1 MVGAATDQGGSVQCV
16 TRAKTQDTC
25 PSVRL
30 GSIAALRDGILAAPV
45 TTAQAQQKTAL
56 RVAYIPVVTWLPA
69 LVAKEEGIFEK
80 HGLDVTFTKFPTLVN
95 LPATL
100 GKQFDLVPTTAPD
113 LLNAVASGLNLAAVA
128 GETLETSATS
138 P

>member
-1 MVGAATDQGGSVQCV
+1 GRNGQGVWNYKGERSMRHKVEGRRHSFFGSFGLLAT
-16 TRAKTQDTC
+16 
-25 PSVRL
+25 L
-30 GSIAALRDGILAAPV
+30 ALLMAIYCAPV

-80 HGLDVTFTKFPTLVN
+80 HDLDVTFTKFPTLVN
-95 LPATL
+95 LPGTL

-128 GETLETSATS
+128 GETLET
-138 P
+138 